1 MANLLKIPMVFT
13 DRDHNGEIDFTEFLV
28 GLRGGLNDR
37 RKLFVSR
44 AFNMLDTDKSGAITI
59 DEMMNSYDVSKLPE
73 VIKGEKTKEEA
84 MAEFMSQWIHSSGS
98 RKGVI
103 TYNEFEDYYK
113 EVSASIDGDDYFEL
127 MMRNAWRMAGGEGV
141 CANTANRR
149 VLVTDKSGR
158 QTIQTVVNDMGLKRG
173 SSNDLKERLSKQ
185 GVNAQQVQLN
195 ELQSGNARPN
205 QVSTASNIFN
215 FPIQNQPVPTNT
227 TVAAAQ
233 RSQLLADGQGFCC
246 PDSNSISSLQLNA
259 IPPVHSQFEPFELLR
274 KVLFTP
280 PCSLEQLAGT
290 LRVSIATNNSRIPQ
304 GAFVAR
310 LVLLT

>member
-127 MMRNAWRMAGGEGV
+127 MMRNAWRITGGEGV

-158 QTIQTVVNDMGLKRG
+158 QTIQTVENDMGLKRG
-173 SSNDLKERLSKQ
+173 GSDDLKERLSMQ
-185 GVNAQQVQLN
+185 GVGVQDIQIN
-195 ELQSGNARPN
+195 GRIDTTPRSNKF
-205 QVSTASNIFN
+205 VST
-215 FPIQNQPVPTNT
+215 
-227 TVAAAQ
+227 
-233 RSQLLADGQGFCC
+233 
-246 PDSNSISSLQLNA
+246 SNSHQKNGPQQLQVEN
-259 IPPVHSQFEPFELLR
+259 
-274 KVLFTP
+274 
-280 PCSLEQLAGT
+280 
-290 LRVSIATNNSRIPQ
+290 
-304 GAFVAR
+304 
-310 LVLLT
+310 